1 MALEKRQG
9 APQLSGAWDWNW
21 ERVTVFGCGRAEFAV
36 TEYPGQTVTPCW
48 ERSAHPAHDNPS
60 VLKAVPAEQPAAE
73 LIFIQALLSPLSQAL
88 QPQHVLGVCCGV
100 VGTDL
105 NPTSSLSVSS
115 VGAVCKAGLPLRA
128 LRTSLFSLVASVLLS
143 AQITG
148 PTSASSTSL
157 AWRLCQTPSRC
168 SWKVSWRQK
177 GQKCWRCESPEPWL
191 RGSSRELRAA
201 ICPPEM
207 LAEFLVSVQGSHTSF
222 GSLRS

>member
-21 ERVTVFGCGRAEFAV
+21 ERVTVFGCGRAGFAV

-73 LIFIQALLSPLSQAL
+73 LIFLQALLSPLSQAL

-105 NPTSSLSVSS
+105 NPHPASLCPQWEWCARQACPSEPSEPLPSLS
-115 VGAVCKAGLPLRA
+115 
-128 LRTSLFSLVASVLLS
+128 
-143 AQITG
+143 
-148 PTSASSTSL
+148 
-157 AWRLCQTPSRC
+157 
-168 SWKVSWRQK
+168 
-177 GQKCWRCESPEPWL
+177 
-191 RGSSRELRAA
+191 
-201 ICPPEM
+201 
-207 LAEFLVSVQGSHTSF
+207 
-222 GSLRS
+222 